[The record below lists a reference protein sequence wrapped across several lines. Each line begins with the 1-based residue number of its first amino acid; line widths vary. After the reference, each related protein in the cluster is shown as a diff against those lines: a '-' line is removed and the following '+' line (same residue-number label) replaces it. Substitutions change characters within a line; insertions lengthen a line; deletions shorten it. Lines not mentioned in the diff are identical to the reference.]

1 MPFYCASCRF
11 CTSPGQRRAVSAS
24 LAPEENFSQDDPPV
38 FGQRAVENSGVLKMV
53 G

>member
-11 CTSPGQRRAVSAS
+11 CTSPAEEGSERIP
-24 LAPEENFSQDDPPV
+24 APEENFSDDPPV
-38 FGQRAVENSGVLKMV
+38 FGQRVVENSGVLKTV